1 MKGPSLIKIKKDLA
15 KAIKDK
21 DPNIKSPKITKVGL
35 IDLMPEGAADRIK
48 DIAGF
53 TADSS
58 TEFAGDI
65 NNYDKMI
72 KRMAIDWF
80 KQQRRK

>member
-1 MKGPSLIKIKKDLA
+1 MKMQSLLKIKKGVIEEIKKRDPEA
-15 KAIKDK
+15 K
-21 DPNIKSPKITKVGL
+21 PKLTKVGL
-35 IDLMPEGAADRIK
+35 IDLMPQKSANKIK

-53 TADSS
+53 TADMS
-58 TEFAGDI
+58 TEFAGDA

-80 KQQRRK
+80 KQQRNGS